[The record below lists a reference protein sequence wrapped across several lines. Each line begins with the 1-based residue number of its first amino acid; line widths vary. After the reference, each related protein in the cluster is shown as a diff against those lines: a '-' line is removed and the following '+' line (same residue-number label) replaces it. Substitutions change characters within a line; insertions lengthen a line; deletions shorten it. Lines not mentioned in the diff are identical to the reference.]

1 MARISALILSAAI
14 TGFGLAAQASV
25 EPAATPTDGSAAT
38 LAMGAGPDWCAPQAT
53 GMDAKDASGKGVS
66 CEKVARNSP
75 RY

>member
-1 MARISALILSAAI
+1 MTRISALILSAAI

-53 GMDAKDASGKGVS
+53 GKEDASGKGVS